1 MTFDSNNTT
10 TNTIA
15 ITTTTTAS
23 IAMMVALTG
32 FDTGEPVEIERG
44 VATLVA
50 EDCVAWLCFRSCPQ
64 DGHGRM
70 VWLKEG
76 ADHGLFVPAGTKV
89 TITKDS
95 PYEAGYSSFE
105 TMVPIAPQDKEEIL
119 SRWGKVLAAK
129 KAARKAAA
137 AAYDAA
143 QAAKV
148 KADVEALKPL
158 VSVLASMGIEH
169 TLEHQDDQAVVQVPV
184 GRVDAWGRP
193 DPMTVFAPKGRRI
206 QIDGVEVQ
214 GLVLAG
220 LLLDD
225 LQDGGKWEVSW
236 KAHCVRAAMPVTDLL
251 PGFEWKQE
259 WVRYPFLEMGAMG
272 TPRSHWGRSVSVTP
286 PEGSV
291 GWYIVFWEGADERGA
306 LKPKYDATSATSVA
320 SAIREWLN

>member
-1 MTFDSNNTT
+1 MTLSKNTT
-10 TNTIA
+10 A
-15 ITTTTTAS
+15 ATTTTAS
-23 IAMMVALTG
+23 IAMLTALTG
-32 FDTGEPVEIERG
+32 FQSGESVEIERG
-44 VATLVA
+44 EATLVA
-50 EDCVAWLCFRSCPQ
+50 EDCIAWLCFRSCPQ

-70 VWLKEG
+70 VSLKEG
-76 ADHGLFVPAGTKV
+76 ADNGLFVPAGTKV
-89 TITKDS
+89 TLTKES
-95 PYEAGYSSFE
+95 PFEAGYSSFE
-105 TMVPIAPQDKEEIL
+105 GMKPLTSSDVDEVLA
-119 SRWGKVLAAK
+119 RWGQVLAAK

-143 QAAKV
+143 QAAKTL
-148 KADVEALKPL
+148 ADAEALKPL

-169 TLEHQDDQAVVQVPV
+169 TLEHQDGQAVIQVPV
-184 GRVDAWGRP
+184 GRVDAWGNP
-193 DPMTVFAPKGRRI
+193 DPMTVFAPKGRRV

-272 TPRSHWGRSVSVTP
+272 TPRSHWGRSVSVKP